1 MHVCKVVVDDSGSQH
16 TENQLV
22 RAEGMGVDLE
32 QKFSTNELAG
42 SLCL

>member
-1 MHVCKVVVDDSGSQH
+1 MHVCKVAVDDSGSQL
-16 TENQLV
+16 TENQLA

-32 QKFSTNELAG
+32 QKLSTNELAG